1 VSGGSS
7 DRRSAI
13 VTYGTPGIQAAKSA
27 TSTIPVVFFGGGDLV
42 AAGPVASLARPGG
55 NLTGISIMGV
65 ELDPKRLDLLSELVP
80 RAEVIALLVNPSS
93 PEAAPMIRDVLEV
106 ARAKGCTSTS

>member
-1 VSGGSS
+1 
-7 DRRSAI
+7 
-13 VTYGTPGIQAAKSA
+13 
-27 TSTIPVVFFGGGDLV
+27 
-42 AAGPVASLARPGG
+42 
-55 NLTGISIMGV
+55 MGV